1 MAFQKESELVECLN
15 HHFVKMIQSGIM
27 GQINQRAEKI
37 NQKFNSIDDA
47 VVLSYVNV
55 VFPSLILL
63 GGVVLSVSQLSIEK
77 TWARIKKMGNN

>member
-1 MAFQKESELVECLN
+1 MAFQKESELVECFN

-77 TWARIKKMGNN
+77 TWAWIKKMGNH